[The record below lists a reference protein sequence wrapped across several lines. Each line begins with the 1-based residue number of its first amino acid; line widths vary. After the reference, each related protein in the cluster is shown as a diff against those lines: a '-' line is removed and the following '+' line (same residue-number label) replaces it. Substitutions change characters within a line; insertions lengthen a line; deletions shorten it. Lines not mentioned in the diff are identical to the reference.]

1 MQAHIQDML
10 CVVHVS
16 SNIIFHIWC
25 HFDISRKLLC
35 EGAWSLARLEY
46 KTCNM
51 IARVVW
57 ESQVNC
63 LRTLYIIYI
72 YMSVYIYIYIYISTL
87 RFCRRPTAGC
97 WLAVC
102 LAGWLWLQFETIFLG
117 GASGVTFSRLWRAEN
132 IVSALQAILNFWR
145 AGWSFWKPPG

>member
-1 MQAHIQDML
+1 MQHDSQGCL
-10 CVVHVS
+10 GKS
-16 SNIIFHIWC
+16 SELPTHAIHN
-25 HFDISRKLLC
+25 
-35 EGAWSLARLEY
+35 
-46 KTCNM
+46 
-51 IARVVW
+51 
-57 ESQVNC
+57 
-63 LRTLYIIYI
+63 IYI